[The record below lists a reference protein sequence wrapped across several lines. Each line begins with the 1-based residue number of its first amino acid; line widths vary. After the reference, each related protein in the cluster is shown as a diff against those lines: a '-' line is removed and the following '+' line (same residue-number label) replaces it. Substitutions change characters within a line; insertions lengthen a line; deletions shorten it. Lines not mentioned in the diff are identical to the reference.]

1 MPIWMSFKVA
11 LRGLAANKLRAALT
25 MLGIIIG
32 VAAVI
37 ALLAVGQGAQA
48 EITRQIQ
55 GIGSNLVV
63 VIPGALRQSGG
74 PAQALGS
81 AATLTMEDAQALADP
96 ANAPNISAVAPI
108 LQLQAQLVY
117 GPQNTNT
124 SVIGVTPAYAQV
136 RNVKTS
142 SGRFIDKTDL
152 DSAARVAVI
161 GAIPARDLFK
171 GEDPIGKTIRVQG
184 LPVRVIG
191 VVVARGGGGPFGNT
205 EDDQIFIPL
214 STAQTRLAAARAAG
228 SGERLISGINMSAVS
243 EDRVQAAISDATATL
258 RQRHRLG
265 PDDQDDFSVISQQ
278 DLLGAFS
285 QITSILT
292 VFLGA
297 IAAISLLVGGIG
309 IMNIMLVSVTERTRE
324 IGLRK
329 AIGAR
334 RSDILAQFLI
344 EAVTLSVLGGVIGI
358 LLGVGIARAVDT
370 TGVIRT
376 VVSAESV
383 LLAVGFSVAVGLFFG
398 IYPAARASGL
408 NPIEALRYE

>member
-1 MPIWMSFKVA
+1 MALWMSFQVA
-11 LRGLAANKLRAALT
+11 LRGLAANKLRAILT

-63 VIPGALRQSGG
+63 VIPGALQRGGG

-81 AATLTMEDAQALADP
+81 AATLTLDDALALADP
-96 ANAPNISAVAPI
+96 ANAPRVAAVAPI
-108 LQLQAQLVY
+108 LQLQGQIVY
-117 GPQNTNT
+117 GAENVNST
-124 SVIGVTPAYAQV
+124 VVGVTPTFAQV
-136 RNVKTS
+136 RNVKTVQ
-142 SGRFIDKTDL
+142 GRFIDKSDL
-152 DSAARVAVI
+152 DSLNRVAVL
-161 GAIPARDLFK
+161 GAIPTRKLFK
-171 GEDPIGKTIRVQG
+171 GEDPIGKMIRVQTV
-184 LPVRVIG
+184 PFRVIG
-191 VVVARGGGGPFGNT
+191 VTAERGGGGPFGNT
-205 EDDQIFIPL
+205 EDDQIYIPL
-214 STAQTRLAAARAAG
+214 TTAQSRLAALRAAG
-228 SGERLISGINMSAVS
+228 SGERLVSGINVSAVS
-243 EDRVQAAISDATATL
+243 EDQVSAAISDITATL
-258 RQRHRLG
+258 RQRHRLAPG
-265 PDDQDDFSVISQQ
+265 EQDDFSVISQK

-334 RSDILAQFLI
+334 RRDILAQFLI
-344 EAVTLSVLGGVIGI
+344 EAITLSVLGGVVGI

-370 TGVIRT
+370 TGVIQT

-383 LLAVGFSVAVGLFFG
+383 LLAVGFSVGVGLFFG
-398 IYPAARASGL
+398 IYPAARASRL